1 MKRIRI
7 FAALMMCMTAFA
19 AAPQASA
26 KVLGEGDT
34 GDEVAVIQQAL
45 TDLELY
51 YADVTGHYGRK
62 TAAAVKK
69 FQRKHRLDETG
80 LADDETRRT
89 LYLAADIELKEEKES
104 LSDYGEIMRQGS
116 QGRAV
121 RLLQEQL
128 AALDYYDGTVT
139 GSYGR
144 LTREAVRLFQ
154 RDHDLSSDGVAGP
167 RTLEKIRREM
177 GEEEKKD
184 DKDGGDCGE
193 AGGVGQPKEKE
204 KKPEVDFDDV
214 KTLNTAW
221 TLRLSSRSGYVKRL
235 QSALAALG
243 YFADQV
249 DGRFGVKTEEAVR
262 LYQQVRGLT
271 IDGVAGRATLR
282 SINEDIENR
291 WTIDRAG
298 ESVD

>member
-1 MKRIRI
+1 MRIRI
-7 FAALMMCMTAFA
+7 IAALAMCMLA
-19 AAPQASA
+19 AAAASQASA
-26 KVLGEGDT
+26 KVLREGDT

-51 YADVTGHYGRK
+51 YADVTGHFGKK

-80 LADDETRRT
+80 IADDETWRV
-89 LYLAADIELKEEKES
+89 LCLAADVELKEEKETS
-104 LSDYGEIMRQGS
+104 FEYDEIMRQGS

-167 RTLEKIRREM
+167 RTLEKIRREL
-177 GEEEKKD
+177 GDEEPKD
-184 DKDGGDCGE
+184 KGGGDCGE
-193 AGGVGQPKEKE
+193 AGGNEETKENPKKQDI
-204 KKPEVDFDDV
+204 DFEAV

-221 TLRLSSRSGYVKRL
+221 TLRRSSRSGYVKRL

-243 YFADQV
+243 YFTDKI

-291 WTIDRAG
+291 RPIDRAE
-298 ESVD
+298 ESID